1 MDMESRTGIVAK
13 NSSYS
18 LVCHL
23 LTLLLQ
29 FAVRTLFI
37 KCLTVEYVGVQ
48 GLFSNI
54 LTVLSFAELGIGNA
68 VSFSLYKPLA
78 ENNQYKVAQLM
89 QFYKIVYRIIAAVV
103 LIIGLCITPFL
114 DSLVLERPNISE
126 NLSCIYIIFVI
137 NSAVSYLFVYKQT
150 LILAD
155 QKKYIVSI
163 YTIIVTAIICSLQ
176 CASLFLFKSF
186 YAYLVIMVL
195 GTVTTNVVI
204 SKKCDRL
211 YPNILRNDIEPL
223 EKNEKKSIFDNV
235 KSLCLYKFG
244 NVILN
249 GSGNIL
255 VSKLFGVAILGVCS
269 NFYYV
274 INIGMG
280 LFSQVLFSFVA
291 TIGNLNAVEND
302 DRKTSVFF
310 KISIFCFWLYGFIC
324 TGLYLYL
331 NDFIYLWIGE
341 EYMLNRFVVFSI
353 VLVFYVDNV
362 CFSLSSYRVTM
373 GLFKKARFSPIIAS
387 IVNIILAII
396 LSKFIGVAGVF
407 LAVSISRFFCINLI
421 DVYLVFKYGLR
432 REGYKYLYFYL
443 MFTLFFVIVAFLIG
457 LFTYKL
463 PHLDNAYLELMKN
476 VIIYTLVF
484 NVLFVLSFHK
494 LPTFIELSK
503 NLKLLILK
511 R

>member
-1 MDMESRTGIVAK
+1 MDSRTGIVAK
-13 NSSYS
+13 NSTYS
-18 LVCHL
+18 LICHL

-89 QFYKIVYRIIAAVV
+89 QFYKTVYRIIAAVV
-103 LIIGLCITPFL
+103 FFIGLCITPFL

-126 NLSCIYIIFVI
+126 NLGLIYTIFVI

-163 YTIIVTAIICSLQ
+163 YSIIVTAIICTLQ
-176 CASLFLFKSF
+176 CLSLLLFKSF
-186 YAYLVIMVL
+186 YTYLVIMVL

-204 SKKCDRL
+204 SKKCDKL
-211 YPNILRNDIEPL
+211 YPSILNNNIKPL
-223 EKNEKKSIFDNV
+223 EKKEKKSIFDNV

-280 LFSQVLFSFVA
+280 LFNQVLFSFVA
-291 TIGNLNAVEND
+291 TIGNLNAVENE

-310 KISIFCFWLYGFIC
+310 KISMFCFWLYGFIC
-324 TGLYLYL
+324 VGLYLYL

-341 EYMLNRFVVFSI
+341 DYMLDRFIVFSI

-373 GLFKKARFSPIIAS
+373 GLFRKARYSPMIAS
-387 IVNIILAII
+387 VVNIVLAVL
-396 LSKFIGVAGVF
+396 LSKFIGVAGIF
-407 LAVSISRFFCINLI
+407 LAASISRFLCVNLV

-432 REGYKYLYFYL
+432 REGYKYLYLYF

-457 LFTYKL
+457 LLTSYL
-463 PHLDNAYLELMKN
+463 PHFDNAYLELIKN
-476 VIIYTLVF
+476 VIIYTITF
-484 NVLFVLSFHK
+484 NVLFIISFHK

-503 NLKLLILK
+503 NLKLLIF
-511 R
+511 